1 MTTQTPLKILE
12 VQASARAEGSVS
24 RNLTADLIGA
34 LEDRYGKADITR
46 RDLAQGLPFVDEA
59 WVAANLTAAEER
71 TSTQHQILS
80 RSDDLVAELQE
91 ADVIVIGAPMYNFSV
106 PAVLKAWIDMIA
118 RARLTFR
125 YTENGVEGL
134 LKGKRAYVVV
144 PSGGVPVGTPA
155 DFATPYLRHALGFVG
170 ITDVEFIGAQG
181 ADRGNNEALDAA
193 RERIA
198 DLVHLSPKAA

>member
-34 LEDRYGKADITR
+34 LGDRYGKADITR

-71 TSTQHQILS
+71 TSTQQQILS

-91 ADVIVIGAPMYNFSV
+91 ADVIVIGAPMYNFSI

-134 LKGKRAYVVV
+134 LKGKKAYVVV
-144 PSGGVPVGTPA
+144 PSGGVPVGTPV
-155 DFATPYLRHALGFVG
+155 DFSTPYLKHALGFVG

>member
-1 MTTQTPLKILE
+1 MTAQTPLKILE
-12 VQASARAEGSVS
+12 VQASARAAGSVS
-24 RNLTADLIGA
+24 RDLTADLIAA
-34 LEDRYGKADITR
+34 LEDRFGSVDITR
-46 RDLAQGLPFVDEA
+46 RDLATGLPFVDEA
-59 WVAANLTAAEER
+59 WVGANLTAPEDR
-71 TSTQHQILS
+71 TSTQQQILS

-134 LKGKRAYVVV
+134 LKNKKAYVVV

-155 DFATPYLRHALGFVG
+155 DFATPYLKHALGFVG
-170 ITDVEFIGAQG
+170 ITDVEFIGSQG